1 MMDRKTAPGSGVA
14 RSALAVFRLSAL
26 VALAALATVASLV
39 LPRPLHAQ
47 LEDPFTIQTM
57 DELNG
62 GLKALWMDIQVEQIE
77 FLSVDNGRSSIRVHR
92 QPTRWVPYD
101 TRRNADGS
109 RLTYLVDSDDAAG
122 SGLDAGAAEAAI
134 DRAMASWSAEK
145 CLGKR
150 FEVVKRLDDGTDPD
164 LFDSMLGFGGMGDY
178 RLADVVHAGWM
189 RPSFFDAVGG
199 PGSGETVVAF
209 SVTFVFIGPDGV
221 ATDVNRDG
229 NLDTAASEVYYN
241 SGFSWLLEEGE
252 GIDLESV
259 ALHELGH
266 SLGLGHIEDP
276 IEAVMN
282 PVYSGLHQSLEAVD
296 AATLCSIWGSWLK

>member
-1 MMDRKTAPGSGVA
+1 MDRKTAPGPGVA
-14 RSALAVFRLSAL
+14 RSATAVF
-26 VALAALATVASLV
+26 ALAAVVAAASLI

-47 LEDPFTIQTM
+47 EEDPFTIQTM
-57 DELNG
+57 DDCNG

-77 FLSVDNGRSSIRVHR
+77 FLSLDKSRSSIRVHR
-92 QPTRWVPYD
+92 QPARWVPYD

-109 RLTYLVDSDDAAG
+109 RLTYLVDRDDTAG
-122 SGLDAGAAEAAI
+122 SGLEADAAEAAI
-134 DRAMASWSAEK
+134 DRAMASWSDER

-150 FEVVKRLDDGTDPD
+150 LEVVKRLDDGADPD
-164 LFDSMLGFGGMGDY
+164 LFDSMLGFGGQGDY

-189 RPSFFDAVGG
+189 PPAFFDAVGG

-209 SVTFVFIGPDGV
+209 SVTFVFIGPDGE

-229 NLDTAASEVYYN
+229 NLDTAANEVYYN
-241 SGFSWLLEEGE
+241 SGFSWLLEEDGA
-252 GIDLESV
+252 IDLESV

-276 IEAVMN
+276 IQAVMN
-282 PVYSGLHQSLEAVD
+282 PVYFGLHQTLEPVD